1 MIGDRVK
8 FEEKP
13 SNLRDFGIDAEC
25 VSNIPMTTACQK
37 TIEMSVEITSMFS
50 ELRGYKCKVMVIC
63 FGTDDELS

>member
-13 SNLRDFGIDAEC
+13 LNLMEFGIDAEC

-37 TIEMSVEITSMFS
+37 TVEITSMS
-50 ELRGYKCKVMVIC
+50 SGLRGYTKCKVIRVIC
-63 FGTDDELS
+63 SGTDDELS

>member
-25 VSNIPMTTACQK
+25 VSSIPMTTACQK
-37 TIEMSVEITSMFS
+37 SVEITSMFS
-50 ELRGYKCKVMVIC
+50 ELRDYKCKVMVIC
-63 FGTDDELS
+63 SGTDDELS

>member
-13 SNLRDFGIDAEC
+13 LNLMEFGIDAEY

-37 TIEMSVEITSMFS
+37 TVEITSMSS
-50 ELRGYKCKVMVIC
+50 ELRGYKCKVIRVIC
-63 FGTDDELS
+63 SGTDDELS